1 MLRNRGVYAGKKRK
15 RPVQK
20 TGGGVSAFLTLA
32 VSLSTEHL
40 VLLGTP
46 ATMRKNDGSTLSSCR
61 NRRASSGDTVGLS
74 EGDLLLQALDGF
86 ILVVSTEGCIFYA
99 FPTIQYFLG
108 FHQSDVIHQS
118 IYELIHIEDRAVFR
132 WQLHFAFDPK
142 DVGDAPGNSENHSL
156 HLLPPEN
163 SILLDRNF
171 CCHFRCLLDGSSGF
185 LALNFQGRLKYL
197 PGDEKPVERI
207 SGAQSRLALFAVAS
221 PVQPCGILEIRTKTL
236 IFQTKHKLDFA
247 PLSVKQS
254 PKNKPLCS
262 AALVTSEV
270 DAVLSLHASDE
281 EGRDAVFRLLTKSG
295 VWVWVQ
301 ASARVMFQGEKP
313 DFIFAQQKPLT
324 NEEGEEHLRRRSRQ
338 LPFSFAGEA
347 VLYETV
353 PSVKDPTVQSCPY
366 TSTEKSRPPDQTGLG
381 CLPLLGSLLRQD
393 QSVSIQPPEPEI
405 QSLLVQPFADSH
417 TLSVPSAT
425 HKLDPPEPSREQ
437 IPEKGGMKGA
447 LRNLEVNREDL
458 MEWDKA
464 LLRIRLERGEEPAQL
479 NGIMASDVFAYVE
492 EALWKESSLTD
503 SEQSEP
509 KAASSGKAETSGTS
523 QSETME
529 LLQSGML
536 PTKPHSESAVYGCE
550 EQAQQEGG
558 ALGRH
563 DNVGWLVPHQ
573 TGAYEP
579 IQDLATVKNSAFPS
593 LFSAAAD
600 VEATPLSFNSSARNT
615 RCCPE
620 APPTCPYKAAVPIHG
635 EQSLTV

>member
-1 MLRNRGVYAGKKRK
+1 MA
-15 RPVQK
+15 
-20 TGGGVSAFLTLA
+20 TLTKGQSKVCSSGPLTHEN
-32 VSLSTEHL
+32 VNKLFF
-40 VLLGTP
+40 
-46 ATMRKNDGSTLSSCR
+46 STLSQTKR
-61 NRRASSGDTVGLS
+61 HRDRLSGDLDKLAS
-74 EGDLLLQALDGF
+74 LLPFCADALDGF

-99 FPTIQYFLG
+99 SPTIQYFLG

-118 IYELIHIEDRAVFR
+118 IYELIHIEDHAVFR
-132 WQLHFAFDPK
+132 WQLYFAFDSK

-171 CCHFRCLLDGSSGF
+171 CCRFRCLLDGSSGF

-247 PLSVKQS
+247 PLSVKG
-254 PKNKPLCS
+254 KVVLGYTELELCS
-262 AALVTSEV
+262 RSSGYQFIHAADMMYCADSHLRK
-270 DAVLSLHASDE
+270 
-281 EGRDAVFRLLTKSG
+281 GRDAVFRLLTKSG

-313 DFIFAQQKPLT
+313 DFIIAQQKPLT

-425 HKLDPPEPSREQ
+425 QKLDPPEPSREQ

-550 EQAQQEGG
+550 EQGKSSKRNASGF
-558 ALGRH
+558 LGLGFQPLLLKTT
-563 DNVGWLVPHQ
+563 DLSPH
-573 TGAYEP
+573 
-579 IQDLATVKNSAFPS
+579 SPS
-593 LFSAAAD
+593 
-600 VEATPLSFNSSARNT
+600 
-615 RCCPE
+615 
-620 APPTCPYKAAVPIHG
+620 
-635 EQSLTV
+635 

>member
-1 MLRNRGVYAGKKRK
+1 ASAGRRLSLKPAAHADVKSNPSKRH
-15 RPVQK
+15 RDR
-20 TGGGVSAFLTLA
+20 L
-32 VSLSTEHL
+32 
-40 VLLGTP
+40 
-46 ATMRKNDGSTLSSCR
+46 
-61 NRRASSGDTVGLS
+61 SGDLDKLAS
-74 EGDLLLQALDGF
+74 LLPFCADALDGF

-99 FPTIQYFLG
+99 SPTIQYFLG

-118 IYELIHIEDRAVFR
+118 IYELIHIEDHAVFR
-132 WQLHFAFDPK
+132 WQLYFAFDSK
-142 DVGDAPGNSENHSL
+142 DVGDGKRFDPQHDSPGNSENHSL

-171 CCHFRCLLDGSSGF
+171 CCRFRCLLDGSSGF

-247 PLSVKQS
+247 PLSVKYDFS
-254 PKNKPLCS
+254 VS
-262 AALVTSEV
+262 
-270 DAVLSLHASDE
+270 VLFY
-281 EGRDAVFRLLTKSG
+281 AVFRLLTKSG

-313 DFIFAQQKPLT
+313 DFIIAQQKPLT

-425 HKLDPPEPSREQ
+425 QKLDPPEPSREQ

-550 EQAQQEGG
+550 EQGKSSKRNASGF
-558 ALGRH
+558 LGLGFQPLLLKTT
-563 DNVGWLVPHQ
+563 DLSPH
-573 TGAYEP
+573 
-579 IQDLATVKNSAFPS
+579 SPS
-593 LFSAAAD
+593 
-600 VEATPLSFNSSARNT
+600 
-615 RCCPE
+615 
-620 APPTCPYKAAVPIHG
+620 
-635 EQSLTV
+635 